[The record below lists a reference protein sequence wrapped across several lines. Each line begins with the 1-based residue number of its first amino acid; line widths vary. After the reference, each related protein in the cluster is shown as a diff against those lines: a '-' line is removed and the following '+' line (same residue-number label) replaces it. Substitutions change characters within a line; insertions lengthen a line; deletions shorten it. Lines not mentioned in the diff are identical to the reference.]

1 MRPKSLASDADL
13 KVSLSN
19 VSAALQAIMSPQRL
33 IRSGVVDI
41 AKHGIGTYE

>member
-33 IRSGVVDI
+33 MRFGAADI
-41 AKHGIGTYE
+41 AQHGIGTYE

>member
-13 KVSLSN
+13 NVSLSN
-19 VSAALQAIMSPQRL
+19 VSAALQAIMSPQSL
-33 IRSGVVDI
+33 VSFGVVDI

>member
-19 VSAALQAIMSPQRL
+19 VSAALEAIMSPQRL
-33 IRSGVVDI
+33 ISFGVVDI

>member
-1 MRPKSLASDADL
+1 MSPKSLASDADL
-13 KVSLSN
+13 KVSRSN

-33 IRSGVVDI
+33 MRFGAVYI